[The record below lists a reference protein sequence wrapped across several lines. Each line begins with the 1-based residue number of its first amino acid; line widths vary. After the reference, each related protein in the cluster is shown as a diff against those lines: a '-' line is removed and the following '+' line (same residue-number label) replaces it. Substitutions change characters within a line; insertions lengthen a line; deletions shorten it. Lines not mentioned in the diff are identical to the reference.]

1 MSSATSFLICQDS
14 LRDPYFQLAW
24 EEALALSMPQFEM
37 KLGVRI
43 WKTFRTIVL
52 GISEK
57 EFETIEANTLEEF
70 NKFFTIYKNSFKN
83 QKSKLNVKEKRDQ
96 LLIARRASGGG
107 TVFHDHPGNLN
118 FSLFVDISNNSE
130 LYPIKKSYDVLL
142 GIARDALAEQA
153 IIAATAGK
161 SDISVKMEDGVL
173 KKISGN
179 AQFRKKNVIVQHG
192 TLILSPALFDQV
204 EKFQL
209 HPPEEPE
216 YRNKRSHREFLT
228 SIDKPLDEMKYASSM
243 LIKLKQYLGLSE
255 EKDNQTHITNTAFM
269 KQSLRKAK
277 ELKEGKYADPN
288 WILKD
293 TSHFPG

>member
-1 MSSATSFLICQDS
+1 MPSASSFLICQDS

-24 EEALALSMPQFEM
+24 EEALALSMQEFDM

-57 EFETIEANTLEEF
+57 EFETIEKNTLEEF
-70 NKFFTIYKNSFKN
+70 NNFFPTYQISFIN
-83 QKSKLNVKEKRDQ
+83 QKSKLNVKEKREQ

-153 IIAATAGK
+153 IIATTAGK

-204 EKFQL
+204 EKIQL

-228 SIDKPLDEMKYASSM
+228 SIDKPLDEKKYASSM
-243 LIKLKQYLGLSE
+243 LMKLKQYLGVTEAKSNHTYTE
-255 EKDNQTHITNTAFM
+255 TTSFI

-277 ELKEGKYADPN
+277 ELKEGKYSDLK

-293 TSHFPG
+293 TSGL